1 MNSRQIRNVVSNAQQ
16 LALWQNKP
24 LDYELLTKVVTS
36 LWDFDCYV
44 NSSKSRTQTT
54 RRNIEGREVEMQET
68 LDSA

>member
-24 LDYELLTKVVTS
+24 LDYESLNKVVTS

-44 NSSKSRTQTT
+44 SSRKSRTQAT